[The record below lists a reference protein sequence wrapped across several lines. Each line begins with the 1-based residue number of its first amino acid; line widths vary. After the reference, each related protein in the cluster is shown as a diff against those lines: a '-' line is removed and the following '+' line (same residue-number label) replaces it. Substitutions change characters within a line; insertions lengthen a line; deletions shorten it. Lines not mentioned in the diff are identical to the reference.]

1 MYIFRV
7 TLIDLIYFIDIVID
21 LQVQMCMFAV
31 CVCVFGCSYC
41 CCCATNET
49 AECVT

>member
-21 LQVQMCMFAV
+21 LQVQMCVFAV
-31 CVCVFGCSYC
+31 CVCLGVVIVVVVPPMRQR
-41 CCCATNET
+41 N
-49 AECVT
+49 V